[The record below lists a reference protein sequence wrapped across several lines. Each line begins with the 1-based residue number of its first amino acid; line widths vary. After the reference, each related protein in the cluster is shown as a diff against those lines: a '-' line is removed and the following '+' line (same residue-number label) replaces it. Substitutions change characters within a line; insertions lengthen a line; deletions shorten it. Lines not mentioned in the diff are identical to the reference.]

1 MESYIFLIIGL
12 IAGAAIGWLVASRRS
27 GTLAAGSDQGLV
39 SAEALVAAQAEVQT
53 LRIQLASTEAT
64 ANGLNAQLAQS
75 AAEKR
80 ERDERDREENKLLQ
94 ALAPVKVHLEQMQL
108 TVATLEKERT
118 EQFGSI
124 QQQLKSAI
132 ESDEQLRKQTQA
144 LSQALTSNNV
154 RGVWGEA
161 QLRKL
166 VELAG
171 LIKHADFDEQAT
183 ISTNAGAGRADM
195 VINLPGGK
203 SLAIDSKVP
212 FSAYQ
217 EASAISELATGEE
230 AARRTRLIGDHVK
243 AVKAHID
250 ALGTKSYWSGLD
262 SSPDFVI
269 AFIPSES
276 LLSAALDADPA
287 LLEYAFKKNVA
298 LASPVSLFSV
308 LKTINFI
315 WRQNADES
323 SVRNMI
329 KLGKELY
336 ERVGKVAEH
345 ADKLGRSITTTVK
358 DYNQFVSSL
367 EGRMLVTARKLN
379 DLDENALGTEEI
391 QAPKELE
398 VAPVQ
403 LTASELTSTPEIEK

>member
-1 MESYIFLIIGL
+1 MESFIFLAVGL
-12 IAGAAIGWLVASRRS
+12 IVGALLGWLLAGRRAKGAGAG
-27 GTLAAGSDQGLV
+27 DQGL
-39 SAEALVAAQAEVQT
+39 LAAQAEVQN
-53 LRIQLASTEAT
+53 LRVQLAIAEAT
-64 ANGLNAQLAQS
+64 IVGLNGQLAQN

-94 ALAPVKVHLEQMQL
+94 ALAPVKVHLEQMQQ

-230 AARRTRLIGDHVK
+230 AARRTRLIAEHVK

-262 SSPDFVI
+262 ASPDFVI

-391 QAPKELE
+391 SAPKELE
-398 VAPVQ
+398 IAPVQ
-403 LTASELTSTPEIEK
+403 LTASELTDTPEIEK

>member
-1 MESYIFLIIGL
+1 MESFIFLGIGL
-12 IAGAAIGWLVASRRS
+12 VVGALIGWLIAARKAAPSVS
-27 GTLAAGSDQGLV
+27 GDETN
-39 SAEALVAAQAEVQT
+39 E
-53 LRIQLASTEAT
+53 LRVQLASAQAT
-64 ANGLNAQLAQS
+64 IVGLNGQLTQS

-230 AARRTRLIGDHVK
+230 AARRTRLIAEHVK

-250 ALGTKSYWSGLD
+250 ALGTKSYWSGLEA
-262 SSPDFVI
+262 SPDFVI

-345 ADKLGRSITTTVK
+345 ADKLGRSITSTVK

-391 QAPKELE
+391 TAPKELE

-403 LTASELTSTPEIEK
+403 LTASELTEPSEIEK

>member
-1 MESYIFLIIGL
+1 MDSFIFLGVGL
-12 IAGAAIGWLVASRRS
+12 IVGALIGWLIAARKSTASNLPDESQELRVK
-27 GTLAAGSDQGLV
+27 LAA
-39 SAEALVAAQAEVQT
+39 AEATIA
-53 LRIQLASTEAT
+53 
-64 ANGLNAQLAQS
+64 GLNGQLVQN

-108 TVATLEKERT
+108 TVTALEKERT

-230 AARRTRLIGDHVK
+230 AARRVRLIAEHVK

-250 ALGTKSYWSGLD
+250 ALGTKAYWSGLNA
-262 SSPDFVI
+262 SPDFVI

-345 ADKLGRSITTTVK
+345 ADKLGRSITSTVK

-391 QAPKELE
+391 SAPKELE
-398 VAPVQ
+398 IAPVQ
-403 LTASELTSTPEIEK
+403 LTASELTEAPQIEK